1 MKNNVVIGII
11 MLLLGTFS
19 VSACTSTSMDKQ
31 ANISV
36 ETVSESENSNATE
49 YKTKEMSTE
58 ETIVPESEETTTEY
72 VKQEK
77 YDFRKSCWGDSVKD
91 VKKSEDGN
99 QLWWD
104 EADQLGYDGILCGH
118 EVDVTYLF
126 ENEKLYSGSYRLN
139 ENLTTGGQYIELMNL
154 YKEQLIKKYGDP
166 EPESGMTKYVKDSQI
181 ELVGEG
187 QALEYGYTAYFYDWE
202 TETTHIRLV
211 TVSENYE
218 IELGII
224 YSDINYDSSEAE
236 LDNF

>member
-1 MKNNVVIGII
+1 M
-11 MLLLGTFS
+11 
-19 VSACTSTSMDKQ
+19 
-31 ANISV
+31 
-36 ETVSESENSNATE
+36 
-49 YKTKEMSTE
+49 
-58 ETIVPESEETTTEY
+58 
-72 VKQEK
+72 
-77 YDFRKSCWGDSVKD
+77 
-91 VKKSEDGN
+91 KKSEDGN

-126 ENEKLYSGSYRLN
+126 ENEKLYSGLYRLN

>member
-77 YDFRKSCWGDSVKD
+77 YDFRK
-91 VKKSEDGN
+91 
-99 QLWWD
+99 
-104 EADQLGYDGILCGH
+104 
-118 EVDVTYLF
+118 
-126 ENEKLYSGSYRLN
+126 
-139 ENLTTGGQYIELMNL
+139 
-154 YKEQLIKKYGDP
+154 
-166 EPESGMTKYVKDSQI
+166 
-181 ELVGEG
+181 
-187 QALEYGYTAYFYDWE
+187 
-202 TETTHIRLV
+202 
-211 TVSENYE
+211 
-218 IELGII
+218 
-224 YSDINYDSSEAE
+224 
-236 LDNF
+236 

>member
-99 QLWWD
+99 QLWWGMKQISWD
-104 EADQLGYDGILCGH
+104 MMAYYAGM
-118 EVDVTYLF
+118 
-126 ENEKLYSGSYRLN
+126 KLMLLICLKMKN
-139 ENLTTGGQYIELMNL
+139 YIA
-154 YKEQLIKKYGDP
+154 
-166 EPESGMTKYVKDSQI
+166 V
-181 ELVGEG
+181 
-187 QALEYGYTAYFYDWE
+187 
-202 TETTHIRLV
+202 HI
-211 TVSENYE
+211 
-218 IELGII
+218 
-224 YSDINYDSSEAE
+224 D
-236 LDNF
+236 

>member
-1 MKNNVVIGII
+1 MKNKVVIGII

-19 VSACTSTSMDKQ
+19 VSACRSTSMDKQ

-58 ETIVPESEETTTEY
+58 EAIVPESEETTTEY

-126 ENEKLYSGSYRLN
+126 ENEKLYSGLYRLN

-154 YKEQLIKKYGDP
+154 YKEQLIKNM
-166 EPESGMTKYVKDSQI
+166 EILSQKA
-181 ELVGEG
+181 V
-187 QALEYGYTAYFYDWE
+187 
-202 TETTHIRLV
+202 
-211 TVSENYE
+211 
-218 IELGII
+218 
-224 YSDINYDSSEAE
+224 
-236 LDNF
+236 